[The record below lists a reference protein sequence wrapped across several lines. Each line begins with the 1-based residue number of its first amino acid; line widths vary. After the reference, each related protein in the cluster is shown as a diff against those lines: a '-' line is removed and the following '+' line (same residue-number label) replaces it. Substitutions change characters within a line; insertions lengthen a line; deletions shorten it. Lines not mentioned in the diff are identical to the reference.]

1 MPDLADFHFL
11 RPWWLLALVLLP
23 LIPVLLRRKQQG
35 GSSWIQHCDPALLPH
50 VLIQP
55 PLTHTIWTRALLWL
69 ACTLAVLAL
78 AGPTVERLPKPA
90 YRDVSALAIVL
101 DLSPAMEATD
111 LKPKRIE
118 RARYKIIDLL
128 ERRHEGQSALL
139 VFGGA
144 AFTVTPLTD
153 DAATIEAQLNALTPA
168 ILPVQGQRTDL
179 ALEQAIKLLQQ
190 AGIEQ
195 GDVLLV
201 SSGGLTAPAT
211 QQASAIANAGF
222 RLSVLGVGTSEGSP
236 LPLPGGGFLKSRS
249 GTPIIARKDTEAL
262 TAMAELGGGQ
272 YRDLSDDT
280 RDIDE
285 LLAFFERHRKT
296 QDTLP
301 STTRLDT
308 WQELGSWLLLPL
320 LPLAALGFRRGWLGI
335 ALLACLVTHADPG
348 SALDWQNLWHT
359 PDQRAMDALNHG
371 HPEQAAQLF
380 ENPDW
385 KAAAAYKAGQY
396 PASAELLKN
405 REDAPSLYN
414 LGNSLARQGQYQ
426 DALDAYQRAL
436 EQNPADADTLY
447 NRDLVKKALEQQQ
460 KQDKPPENKPQSKK
474 ENQPGK
480 SGDKPDNESK
490 TAHSDA
496 PDQPDQPDQPSQ
508 PDQPDQSPQADHS
521 PDSKSQDSPK
531 PGEQDDSK
539 NFSAAD
545 TAQQA
550 EGRQADEQWLR
561 RIPDDPGGLLRRKF
575 YYQYQ
580 QRMLEK

>member
-11 RPWWLLALVLLP
+11 RPGWLLALVLLP
-23 LIPVLLRRKQQG
+23 LMPVLLHRTQTG

-50 VLIQP
+50 VLVKP
-55 PLTHTIWTRALLWL
+55 DTTRPTWTHALLWL
-69 ACTLAVLAL
+69 GFTLAVLAL
-78 AGPTVERLPKPA
+78 AGPTTERLPSPA

-128 ERRHEGQSALL
+128 ERRREGQSALL
-139 VFGGA
+139 VFGGD

-179 ALEQAIKLLQQ
+179 ALERAIKLLQQ

-236 LPLPGGGFLKSRS
+236 IPLAGGGFLKSRT
-249 GTPIIARKDTEAL
+249 GTPVIARKDTQAL

-272 YRDLSDDT
+272 YRDLTDDT

-285 LLAFFERHRKT
+285 LLAFFERHYKT
-296 QDTLP
+296 QDTRP
-301 STTRLDT
+301 TTTRLDT
-308 WQELGSWLLLPL
+308 WQELGPWLLLPL

-335 ALLACLVTHADPG
+335 ALLACLGTHSDPG
-348 SALDWQNLWHT
+348 LALDWQNLWQT
-359 PDQRAMDALNHG
+359 PDQRAMDALDHG

-380 ENPDW
+380 ENPAW

-396 PASAELLKN
+396 SASAELLKN

-426 DALDAYQRAL
+426 EALTAYERAL

-460 KQDKPPENKPQSKK
+460 KQKEEKPSENKPESKK
-474 ENQPGK
+474 ENQPGE
-480 SGDKPDNESK
+480 SANKPDNESK
-490 TAHSDA
+490 TDHSDS
-496 PDQPDQPDQPSQ
+496 PDQ

-521 PDSKSQDSPK
+521 PDSKSGNSPK

-539 NFSAAD
+539 NFSATD

-561 RIPDDPGGLLRRKF
+561 RIPDDPGGLLKRKF